1 VPDTVPV
8 PVPDLATVRLYW
20 FRVKAAVTDFA
31 AVMVTEQVPV
41 PVQAPVQP
49 VKVDPVDGAAVKVTE
64 VLSHMVSVQS
74 APQSIPVPD
83 TVPLPVPDLATVRT
97 YWFLEK
103 MALTDVAAVMVTV
116 QVPVPV
122 QAPVQPA
129 KVEPVVA
136 AAVKVTAV
144 L

>member
-1 VPDTVPV
+1 MPV

-31 AVMVTEQVPV
+31 AVMVTVQALV
-41 PVQAPVQP
+41 PVQAPLQP

-83 TVPLPVPDLATVRT
+83 TVPLPVPDMATVRT

-103 MALTDVAAVMVTV
+103 MAVTDFAAFMVTV
-116 QVPVPV
+116 QSPVPE
-122 QAPVQPA
+122 QAPLHPV
-129 KVEPVVA
+129 KVEPVA
-136 AAVKVTAV
+136 AGAVNVTEEP
-144 L
+144 